1 MLRLR
6 ASVMQG
12 CKAESVHIA
21 TSPLSWSILLA
32 LLLFGCRH
40 KAIWVR
46 WPLLAAEFLLIVL
59 MCPVGANAL
68 VDHIESRIPLTPS
81 CAKPEPTV
89 IVVLAGGF
97 AWEPD
102 GIDDYSALQT
112 TSLRRLFAGIA
123 LWRQTQNATLVIAG
137 GGPFAIHE
145 SDVLAHLA
153 EQMGVP
159 ADAITTETHSQTT
172 WENAAALHALSPPP
186 PPRVWL
192 VSSALHLP
200 RAMTALQAFGFSP
213 CAYASDR
220 AYEAPGG
227 LGYFLPQSSA
237 LSKSEAAIHELLGDA
252 VYRWRS
258 RSAR

>member
-1 MLRLR
+1 V
-6 ASVMQG
+6 SFV
-12 CKAESVHIA
+12 

-40 KAIWVR
+40 RTIWIR
-46 WPLLAAEFLLIVL
+46 WPLLAAELLLIVL

-68 VDHIESRIPLTPS
+68 VDQIESRVPLTPTCS
-81 CAKPEPTV
+81 KPDPTV
-89 IVVLAGGF
+89 ILVLAGGF

-102 GIDDYSALQT
+102 NVEDYGALQT
-112 TSLRRLFAGIA
+112 TSLRRLFTGVA
-123 LWRQTQNATLVIAG
+123 LWRQTQNAASGAATLVIAG

-145 SDVLAHLA
+145 SDVLARLA
-153 EQMGVP
+153 EQMGIP
-159 ADAITTETHSQTT
+159 ASAITTETHSQTT
-172 WENAAALHALSPPP
+172 WENAEGLRALSPPP
-186 PPRVWL
+186 AQHIWV

-220 AYEAPGG
+220 AYEALEGA
-227 LGYFLPQSSA
+227 GYFLPQSSA
-237 LSKSEAAIHELLGDA
+237 LRKSEAAIHELLGEA

-258 RSAR
+258 RKAM